1 MRKVMNVLMKVKDM
15 YDESDDVL
23 MKRKEEN
30 EKVGLK
36 LNIQKT
42 KITASGPLT
51 SWQID
56 EETVERARDFILGWP
71 KSLQMVTVVAK
82 RWP

>member
-1 MRKVMNVLMKVKDM
+1 MNVLMKVKDM

-56 EETVERARDFILGWP
+56 GETVERARDFILGWP